1 MVTDNLLAKELL
13 NCGSIV
19 QIKLKPDRN
28 RSGLNF
34 SYVTFDTTASAINA
48 VDFINSDDFL
58 RDWKTPRR
66 PQVVSLV

>member
-1 MVTDNLLAKELL
+1 MVTDLLLAKELVY
-13 NCGSIV
+13 CGSIV

-34 SYVTFDTTASAINA
+34 SYVTFDTTQSAINA
-48 VDFINSDDFL
+48 VHFINSDQFL

-66 PQVVSLV
+66 PQVE